1 MSRLVSATS
10 WTTLATLVNLVLTM
24 VQLAFLVR
32 ILAPSVFGQF
42 AVVNMVIEVF
52 VAFALGGISNFLIF
66 KRDAD
71 QQTSNAIYYLA
82 LIIGAIFSVL
92 LYLLTPYIASALGY
106 EAIIQELRLAT
117 LLLVVSSLSSQ
128 YQAVGMKHFKHQSIA
143 QIDVAAKLLSFS
155 FAISFPELELLCLV
169 GAIIIYQVAKLLG
182 FMLFLGKFVNLSLSA
197 NTGIFKEAFNYGI
210 FDFGSQAINIVRKQL
225 DVMILAITLPS
236 SEMGVYHVIK
246 QLASRPAQ
254 ALQPII
260 GKVALPAFAEVKQNN
275 EKFQRVYKDI
285 YFLQLFVLAF
295 IYVPVIVASE
305 LVATLFFG
313 DSYAQYS
320 LVLSLLAGFW
330 FIRVASSNLVGPLVQ
345 STGHTKRNFLW
356 NIYVMI
362 PNALVIYIS
371 SMFGVEALVFSMVV
385 FQVTLFPI
393 VNFYFVKYITGVEFS
408 YSLRSMLI
416 VVLAFSIPIAVFHKF
431 LVPLI
436 PDLWFM
442 QETSVAAFT
451 VAVALV
457 LYFQYSEVKSS
468 VQRIKG
474 F

>member
-10 WTTLATLVNLVLTM
+10 WTTLATVVNLVLTM
-24 VQLAFLVR
+24 AQLAFLVR
-32 ILAPSVFGQF
+32 IIAPSVFGQF

-71 QQTSNAIYYLA
+71 QRTSNSIYYLA
-82 LIIGAIFSVL
+82 LGIGTVFSIILF
-92 LYLLTPYIASALGY
+92 LLTPIIASALGY
-106 EAIIQELRLAT
+106 ESIVQELRLAT

-143 QIDVAAKLLSFS
+143 QIDIAAKLLSFC

-169 GAIIIYQVAKLLG
+169 GAVIIYQVTKLMG
-182 FMLFLGKFVNLSLSA
+182 FMLFLGKYVNLSLSTNSA
-197 NTGIFKEAFNYGI
+197 IYREAFNYGI
-210 FDFGSQAINIVRKQL
+210 FDFGSQAINIIRKQL

-260 GKVALPAFAEVKQNN
+260 GKVALPAFAEVK
-275 EKFQRVYKDI
+275 ESKERFMRVYKDF

-313 DSYAQYS
+313 ESYAQYS
-320 LVLSLLAGFW
+320 LVLSLLASFW
-330 FIRVASSNLVGPLVQ
+330 FIRVAASNLVGPLVQ
-345 STGHTKRNFLW
+345 STGLTKRNFMW
-356 NIYVMI
+356 NIYVMV
-362 PNALVIYIS
+362 PNALVIYVS
-371 SMFGVEALVFSMVV
+371 SMFGVEALVLSMAI
-385 FQVTLFPI
+385 FQLVLFPI
-393 VNFYFVKYITGVEFS
+393 VNFYFIKYITGVEFS
-408 YSLRSMLI
+408 YSLKSMLI
-416 VVLAFSIPIAVFHKF
+416 LVLAFSIPLVLFYVF
-431 LVPLI
+431 LVPFI

-442 QETSVAAFT
+442 QEASVAALT
-451 VAVALV
+451 VVVALV
-457 LYFQYSEVKSS
+457 LYFQYSEVKHSIKR
-468 VQRIKG
+468 VKG

>member
-71 QQTSNAIYYLA
+71 QQTSNTIYYIA
-82 LIIGAIFSVL
+82 LIIGALFSVL

-128 YQAVGMKHFKHQSIA
+128 YQAVGMKNFKHQSIA
-143 QIDVAAKLLSFS
+143 QIDIAAKLLSFS

-393 VNFYFVKYITGVEFS
+393 VNFYFVKYITGVQFS

-468 VQRIKG
+468 IQRIKG

>member
-1 MSRLVSATS
+1 
-10 WTTLATLVNLVLTM
+10 M

-92 LYLLTPYIASALGY
+92 LYLLTPFIASALGY

-128 YQAVGMKHFKHQSIA
+128 YQAIGMKHFKHQSIA
-143 QIDVAAKLLSFS
+143 KIDIAAKLLSFS

-182 FMLFLGKFVNLSLSA
+182 FMLFLGKFVNLSLS
-197 NTGIFKEAFNYGI
+197 TDTRIFKEAFNYGI

-236 SEMGVYHVIK
+236 CEMGVYHVIK

>member
-143 QIDVAAKLLSFS
+143 QIDIAAKLLSFS

-169 GAIIIYQVAKLLG
+169 GVIIIYQVAKLLG

-416 VVLAFSIPIAVFHKF
+416 VVLAFSIPIAVFHIF

>member
-128 YQAVGMKHFKHQSIA
+128 YQAVGMKNFKHQSIA
-143 QIDVAAKLLSFS
+143 QIDIAAKLLSFS

-393 VNFYFVKYITGVEFS
+393 VNFYFVKYITGVQFS

-468 VQRIKG
+468 IQRIKG

>member
-71 QQTSNAIYYLA
+71 QQTSNTIYYLA

-128 YQAVGMKHFKHQSIA
+128 YQAVGMKNFKHQSIA
-143 QIDVAAKLLSFS
+143 QIDIAAKLLSFS

-197 NTGIFKEAFNYGI
+197 NTGILKEAFNYGI

-393 VNFYFVKYITGVEFS
+393 VNFYFVKYITGVQFS

-468 VQRIKG
+468 IQRIKG

>member
-1 MSRLVSATS
+1 
-10 WTTLATLVNLVLTM
+10 M

-92 LYLLTPYIASALGY
+92 LYLLTPFIASALGY

-128 YQAVGMKHFKHQSIA
+128 YQAIGMKHFKHQSIA

-182 FMLFLGKFVNLSLSA
+182 FMLFLGKFVNLSLS
-197 NTGIFKEAFNYGI
+197 TDTRIFKEAFNYGI

-260 GKVALPAFAEVKQNN
+260 GKVALPAFAEVKQNH

>member
-143 QIDVAAKLLSFS
+143 QIDIAAKLLSFS

>member
-82 LIIGAIFSVL
+82 LIIGTIFSVF
-92 LYLLTPYIASALGY
+92 LYLLTPFIASALGY

-143 QIDVAAKLLSFS
+143 QIDIAAKLLSFS

-345 STGHTKRNFLW
+345 STGNTKRNFLW

-431 LVPLI
+431 VVPLI

-468 VQRIKG
+468 IQRIKG

>member
-32 ILAPSVFGQF
+32 ILAPPVFGQF

-82 LIIGAIFSVL
+82 LIIGAIFSIL

-128 YQAVGMKHFKHQSIA
+128 YQAVGMKNFKHQSIA
-143 QIDVAAKLLSFS
+143 QIDIAAKLLSFS

-182 FMLFLGKFVNLSLSA
+182 FMLFLGKFVNLSLS
-197 NTGIFKEAFNYGI
+197 TDTRIFKEAFNYGI

-236 SEMGVYHVIK
+236 CEMGVYHVIK

-275 EKFQRVYKDI
+275 EKLQRVYKDI

-416 VVLAFSIPIAVFHKF
+416 VVLAFSIPIAVFHTF

>member
-1 MSRLVSATS
+1 
-10 WTTLATLVNLVLTM
+10 M

-92 LYLLTPYIASALGY
+92 LYLLTPFIASALGY

-128 YQAVGMKHFKHQSIA
+128 YQAIGMKHFKHQSIA
-143 QIDVAAKLLSFS
+143 KIDIAAKLLSFS

-182 FMLFLGKFVNLSLSA
+182 FMLFLGKFVNLSLS
-197 NTGIFKEAFNYGI
+197 TDTRIFKEAFNYGI

-236 SEMGVYHVIK
+236 CEMGVYHVIK

-260 GKVALPAFAEVKQNN
+260 GKVALPAFAEVKQNH

-320 LVLSLLAGFW
+320 LVTRGLL
-330 FIRVASSNLVGPLVQ
+330 V
-345 STGHTKRNFLW
+345 
-356 NIYVMI
+356 Y
-362 PNALVIYIS
+362 
-371 SMFGVEALVFSMVV
+371 
-385 FQVTLFPI
+385 
-393 VNFYFVKYITGVEFS
+393 
-408 YSLRSMLI
+408 
-416 VVLAFSIPIAVFHKF
+416 
-431 LVPLI
+431 
-436 PDLWFM
+436 
-442 QETSVAAFT
+442 
-451 VAVALV
+451 
-457 LYFQYSEVKSS
+457 
-468 VQRIKG
+468 
-474 F
+474 